1 MSLVANISKSERIFI
16 NHGVDLN
23 IRSDGRSCTDFRNI
37 LLEQGVIETCNGSAH
52 ARSGNTDVLVGI
64 KLELEEVADVDTFAD
79 AAAAAASDSR
89 GRLQI
94 FADISAIASPA
105 FEGRKGEDITCQ
117 LEALF
122 AEFLPDYLDLEKL
135 VIVPQKSYFAMHIDI
150 VILECSSFASLVD
163 VTSIAIKTA
172 LYDVKIPHTVV
183 LSVEHNEFQVSED
196 SFQATSLDASKVPLV
211 TSYTKVASKFIV
223 DPTWEEEQAS
233 VGTVSIAFFP
243 PDEIVRIKK
252 LRVGSISS
260 EAFPD
265 LYQLATKFGLEL
277 AEKFTA
283 KMSEQNSRLKT
294 NGKITFSLN

>member
-1 MSLVANISKSERIFI
+1 MSSKPLPLCCCSWLV
-16 NHGVDLN
+16 L
-23 IRSDGRSCTDFRNI
+23 T
-37 LLEQGVIETCNGSAH
+37 
-52 ARSGNTDVLVGI
+52 
-64 KLELEEVADVDTFAD
+64 
-79 AAAAAASDSR
+79 
-89 GRLQI
+89 
-94 FADISAIASPA
+94 
-105 FEGRKGEDITCQ
+105 
-117 LEALF
+117 
-122 AEFLPDYLDLEKL
+122 
-135 VIVPQKSYFAMHIDI
+135 SYFY
-150 VILECSSFASLVD
+150 CR
-163 VTSIAIKTA
+163 
-172 LYDVKIPHTVV
+172 IPHTVV

-265 LYQLATKFGLEL
+265 LYQVKCDCFRQPCFKTRHLTHISPLQLATKFGLEL

>member
-1 MSLVANISKSERIFI
+1 MSLVANISESERIFI

-64 KLELEEVADVDTFAD
+64 KLELEEVADVDTSAD
-79 AAAAAASDSR
+79 AAAAASDSR

-172 LYDVKIPHTVV
+172 LYDVK
-183 LSVEHNEFQVSED
+183 
-196 SFQATSLDASKVPLV
+196 
-211 TSYTKVASKFIV
+211 
-223 DPTWEEEQAS
+223 
-233 VGTVSIAFFP
+233 
-243 PDEIVRIKK
+243 
-252 LRVGSISS
+252 
-260 EAFPD
+260 
-265 LYQLATKFGLEL
+265 
-277 AEKFTA
+277 
-283 KMSEQNSRLKT
+283 
-294 NGKITFSLN
+294 